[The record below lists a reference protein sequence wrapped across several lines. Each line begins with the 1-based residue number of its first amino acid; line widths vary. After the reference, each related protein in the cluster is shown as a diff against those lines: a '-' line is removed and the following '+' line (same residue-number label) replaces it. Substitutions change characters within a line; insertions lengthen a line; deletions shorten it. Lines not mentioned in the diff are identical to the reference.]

1 VARNDFWGRFAFLVF
16 LSLRP
21 FKIAPIVMVGRLRWL
36 PFRFKC
42 GDARHFG
49 NAFQY
54 GTVREEMEGI
64 LEMPY
69 ING

>member
-1 VARNDFWGRFAFLVF
+1 
-16 LSLRP
+16 
-21 FKIAPIVMVGRLRWL
+21 MVGRLRWL